1 MCNTRRRGTDLP
13 GPVAGSGWRGCDPRL
28 RSVEAVAAYDGTT
41 AVTAARWLLSVGVQL
56 QPGRKPRDG

>member
-1 MCNTRRRGTDLP
+1 M
-13 GPVAGSGWRGCDPRL
+13 
-28 RSVEAVAAYDGTT
+28 AAYDGTT